1 MVSEASMLSLSVE
14 DGVEDSDWPD
24 GHEAEA
30 EVCDEE
36 IVWLDKHVFVIPIWL
51 VFILYTNDAIFACQD
66 NELLLKPAATAMFDS
81 FELRTV

>member
-1 MVSEASMLSLSVE
+1 MVSEASILGLSVE

-30 EVCDEE
+30 EVCNEE
-36 IVWLDKHVFVIPIWL
+36 IVWFDKHVFVTPIWL

-66 NELLLKPAATAMFDS
+66 NGLNVFVWAP
-81 FELRTV
+81 FETSRRGDVW

>member
-1 MVSEASMLSLSVE
+1 MVSEASMLGLSVE

-36 IVWLDKHVFVIPIWL
+36 IVWFDKHVFVTPSWL
-51 VFILYTNDAIFACQD
+51 VFILYTNDAIFACRD
-66 NELLLKPAATAMFDS
+66 KDVHCVSPLFKNLLSCLF
-81 FELRTV
+81 